1 MFELGWMAVLK
12 APEDNEIL
20 NNCCNKGGEPAAES
34 MLAGKEMHQSIS
46 GRYYCD
52 SSFECV
58 SQHRDNANND
68 KNGSRQLCSHTNL
81 LLLLCCH
88 ERSQKLVMKAVAHSF
103 LDLLFLKSENLARK
117 AVENIVRYLGLR
129 QVARYPDVLL

>member
-1 MFELGWMAVLK
+1 MCV
-12 APEDNEIL
+12 
-20 NNCCNKGGEPAAES
+20 
-34 MLAGKEMHQSIS
+34 
-46 GRYYCD
+46 
-52 SSFECV
+52 ECV

-88 ERSQKLVMKAVAHSF
+88 EKSQKLVMKAVAHSF